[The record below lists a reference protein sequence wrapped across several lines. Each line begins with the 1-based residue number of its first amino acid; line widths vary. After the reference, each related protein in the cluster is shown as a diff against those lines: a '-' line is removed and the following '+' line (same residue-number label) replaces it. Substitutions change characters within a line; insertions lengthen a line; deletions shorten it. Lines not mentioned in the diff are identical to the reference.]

1 LIDFPRCAFPPL
13 LMTLMKPLSRVLAVV
28 VGRSARIWWQRQT
41 DYKHDIPRNIMVDLF
56 RCAFPP
62 LLMTL
67 MKPLSRVLA
76 VVVGRSARI
85 WWQRLPSHKRTT
97 SMKSLDIYWL
107 ICLDAPFPR
116 C

>member
-1 LIDFPRCAFPPL
+1 
-13 LMTLMKPLSRVLAVV
+13 MTLIKPLSRVLAVV
-28 VGRSARIWWQRQT
+28 VGRSARIWWQRLPKPQT
-41 DYKHDIPRNIMVDLF
+41 DYKHDIPRNIMVDFL

-85 WWQRLPSHKRTT
+85 WWQRLSSHKRTT
-97 SMKSLDIYWL
+97 SMTSWKYNG
-107 ICLDAPFPR
+107 
-116 C
+116 